1 MRKLI
6 AALLALTLCL
16 SFAACSKTQGGSED
30 SSAASQESGEVKPV
44 DDKTPLAEKIA
55 EGETLIFGNAAEQPR
70 KYLTGAVDNAKRHY
84 DDPECKSADM
94 ENSIADIDRA
104 IASLTDGEFK
114 PVAVSGLAAFTS
126 AERAAAPDGT
136 ADAVKFTGSVTSDGD
151 PFGGALF
158 GLDGLTFHF
167 EAAAPSGRLTVTLK
181 AGDTAFA
188 ADLPVPKQASDLRVS
203 FDLFKGAEG
212 TYLIDYLGAVN
223 SISFA
228 AGGECY
234 VSALAAYT
242 ETLEN
247 AKGGLYVHTASSVS
261 NEKFYK
267 IADSKGNVLTYG
279 PEITERQ
286 LKWAETLVMHDD
298 NQTLTFTADVGN
310 DTQLWQIY
318 KCASGAYRIVN
329 KGTGL
334 ALTTNVEFE
343 LFMKEADM
351 TNAKQEFGVRSLGG
365 GNFSITYADAYSL
378 ATLSARAILK
388 KGTGGSMSLT
398 EYDYGAWELVKADEF
413 DGEKLDRS
421 IWNPAD
427 GKTRGDTEPIYYRD
441 SENNHYIENGNLVIK
456 SKIEEYNGYH
466 ATSASLETS
475 GKYAQS
481 FGRVDVR
488 AKVPGGAYIWPA
500 IWMMGAESMWPHD
513 GEIDIM
519 ENGWVDAENSTE
531 EGIVKG
537 HNLYGTLH
545 WFGDEGCHMS
555 KNYNF
560 PISRDKLLSDEYHV
574 YSAEWD
580 SEQVR
585 ILVDGMLYM
594 TLNVNS
600 DSMRWGFGAQPH
612 YIILNT
618 SVSGPG
624 NDQLPSGMPDTSY
637 YYIDYVRFYKRASE
651 VSQTANISVDAGA
664 ATVHN
669 LGSDRVK
676 SIVTSADGKYT
687 AVVGRGGQIK
697 VYKAK
702 SSELIGEVT
711 GKGKVYTCAAFSPD
725 GKMLVAGS
733 RDGVLTFCETD
744 DMIAWDVDNYHVY
757 HDSVAFTAD
766 GEYVVAG
773 GMNYDDQSS
782 YSRSMFVFD
791 SAGGKVKQVDLESD
805 IRAVAAAG
813 NTVALALGN
822 SKVQLYDASSFSL
835 RATLSGHT
843 SAVRG
848 IDMTADGSRLVTS
861 DENGNV
867 IVWDAGNGGRI
878 GKMNNTRS
886 APVTRVR
893 FLDGG
898 RRVVCA
904 SESGDLRIFT
914 VATGRLYSLM
924 GGYDAL
930 VRDVDVSPDGTMIVA
945 CSYDGSVRTYRSD
958 GTLLEAVTVSDD
970 SGSWVESVSF
980 CSGKRVIFGMNHP
993 ATGLYAMRLT
1003 KK

>member
-456 SKIEEYNGYH
+456 SKIEEYKGYH

-773 GMNYDDQSS
+773 GRNYDDQSS

-867 IVWDAGNGGRI
+867 IVWDASNGGRI

-886 APVTRVR
+886 APITKVR

>member
-1 MRKLI
+1 MRRFT
-6 AALLALTLCL
+6 AALLALIMCL
-16 SFAACSKTQGGSED
+16 AFAACSPKENGGSA
-30 SSAASQESGEVKPV
+30 SAPNSEEEVNPV
-44 DDKTPLAEKIA
+44 DDKAPLAAKISEA
-55 EGETLIFGNAAEQPR
+55 EPLIFGNADEQTR

-84 DDPECKSADM
+84 DDPECKSSDM
-94 ENSIADIDRA
+94 ENSIADIGRA
-104 IASLTDGEFK
+104 VAALKDGAFES
-114 PVAVSGLAAFTS
+114 VAIPGLAAFTS
-126 AERAAAPDGT
+126 AERSAAPDGA

-151 PFGGALF
+151 PFGGALANA
-158 GLDGLTFHF
+158 DGLTFHF

-181 AGDTAFA
+181 AGETAFA
-188 ADLPVPKQASDLRVS
+188 ADLPVPAQASDMRVS
-203 FDLFKGAEG
+203 FDFFKGAEG
-212 TYLIDYLGAVN
+212 TYLIDVLPSIN
-223 SISFA
+223 SIAFA
-228 AGGECY
+228 SDGECY
-234 VSALAAYT
+234 VSNLAAYA
-242 ETLEN
+242 ETLET
-247 AKGGLYVHTASSVS
+247 AKGGVYVHTASSVS

-267 IADSKGNVLTYG
+267 ITDSRGTVLTYG
-279 PEITERQ
+279 PAITERQ

-298 NQTLTFTADVGN
+298 NQSLTFTQDAGD

-334 ALTTNVEFE
+334 ALTTNVEFD

-365 GNFSITYADAYSL
+365 GNFAITYADAYSL
-378 ATLSARAILK
+378 ATLSAKAVLK
-388 KGTGGSMSLT
+388 KGTGGSMKLT

-421 IWNPAD
+421 MWTPAD

-456 SKIEEYNGYH
+456 SKIEEYKGYH

-475 GKYAQS
+475 GKYGQS

-545 WFGDEGCHMS
+545 WFGDEGYHMS

-612 YIILNT
+612 FLILNT

-637 YYIDYVRFYKRASE
+637 YYVDYVRFYKRSGE
-651 VSQTANISVDAGA
+651 VSQTANISVDAGN

-676 SIVTSADGKYT
+676 AIVTSADGKYT
-687 AVVGRGGQIK
+687 AVVGRGGSIK
-697 VYKAK
+697 LYNAK
-702 SSELIGEVT
+702 KSELLGEMN
-711 GKGKVYTCAAFSPD
+711 GKGKLYTCAAFSPD

-733 RDGVLTFCETD
+733 RDGVLTFCETED
-744 DMIAWDVDNYHVY
+744 LIAWDVDNYHVY
-757 HDSVAFTAD
+757 HDAVAFTGN

-773 GMNYDDQSS
+773 GRNYDDQSS
-782 YSRSMFVFD
+782 YSRAMFVFD
-791 SAGGKVKQVDLESD
+791 ASGNKVKQVDLESD
-805 IRAVAAAG
+805 IRAIAAAG
-813 NTVALALGN
+813 STVALALGN
-822 SKVQLYDASSFSL
+822 SKVQIYDASSFAL
-835 RATLSGHT
+835 RHTLTGHT

-848 IDMTADGSRLVTS
+848 IDLTADGSRLVTS

-867 IVWDAGNGGRI
+867 IVWDAASGARVN
-878 GKMNNTRS
+878 KMKNTRT
-886 APVTRVR
+886 APVTKVR

-914 VATGRLYSLM
+914 VSTGRLYSLM
-924 GGYDAL
+924 GGYGSL
-930 VRDVDVSPDGTMIVA
+930 VRDFDVSKDGSMLAA

-958 GTLLEAVTVSDD
+958 GTLLEAVTVADG
-970 SGSWVESVSF
+970 SGSWVERASF
-980 CSGKRVIFGMNHP
+980 CSGKRVMFGMNHP
-993 ATGLYAMRLT
+993 ATGLYVMRLT

>member
-16 SFAACSKTQGGSED
+16 SFAACAPKQGGGES
-30 SSAASQESGEVKPV
+30 SSAASQKEEKPV
-44 DDKTPLAEKIA
+44 DDKSPLADKISEA
-55 EGETLIFGNAAEQPR
+55 ESLIFGNAAEQPR

-84 DDPECKSADM
+84 NDPDCTSADM
-94 ENSIADIDRA
+94 ENSIADMNRA
-104 IASLTDGEFK
+104 MASLTDGEFK
-114 PVAVSGLAAFTS
+114 AVEVKGLAAFTS

-136 ADAVKFTGSVTSDGD
+136 ANAVKFTGSVTSDGD
-151 PFGGALF
+151 PFVGALF
-158 GLDGLTFHF
+158 GTDGLTFRF
-167 EAAAPSGRLTVTLK
+167 EAVAPADRLTVTLK
-181 AGDTAFA
+181 SGETAFA
-188 ADLPVPKQASDLRVS
+188 ADLPVPKQAADMRVS

-212 TYLIDYLGAVN
+212 TYLIDVLGSVD
-223 SISFA
+223 SITFA
-228 AGGECY
+228 ASGECY

-242 ETLEN
+242 ETIETSG
-247 AKGGLYVHTASSVS
+247 GGLYVHTASSVS

-318 KCASGAYRIVN
+318 KCASGAYRVIN

-334 ALTTNVEFE
+334 ALTTNVEFD

-351 TNAKQEFGVRSLGG
+351 TNAKQEFGIKPQGG
-365 GNFSITYADAYSL
+365 GNFAITYVDAYCL
-378 ATLSARAILK
+378 GALSAKAVLK
-388 KGTGGSMSLT
+388 KGTANAMKLT
-398 EYDYGAWELVKADEF
+398 EYDYGAWKLVKADEF
-413 DGEKLDRS
+413 DGEKLDRTM
-421 IWNPAD
+421 WTPAD

-441 SENNHYIENGNLVIK
+441 SENNYYIENGNLVIK
-456 SKIEEYNGYH
+456 SKIEEYKGYH
-466 ATSASLETS
+466 ATSASIESS
-475 GKYAQS
+475 GKYGQS

-500 IWMMGAESMWPHD
+500 IWMMGSNSMWPHD

-519 ENGWVDAENSTE
+519 ENGWVDAENSTD

-545 WFGDEGCHMS
+545 WFGDEGYHMS

-600 DSMRWGFGAQPH
+600 DSMRWGFGAHPH
-612 YIILNT
+612 FIILNT

-624 NDQLPSGMPDTSY
+624 NDQLPDGMPDTSY
-637 YYIDYVRFYKRASE
+637 YYIDYVRFYKRAGE
-651 VSQTANISVDAGA
+651 VSETANISVDAGN
-664 ATVHN
+664 ATVHT
-669 LGSDRVK
+669 LGSDRVGD
-676 SIVTSADGKYT
+676 IVTSPDGRYT
-687 AVVGRGGQIK
+687 AVVG
-697 VYKAK
+697 K
-702 SSELIGEVT
+702 SSTIKIYNAKTSEHIGDVT
-711 GKGKVYTCAAFSPD
+711 GRGKVYTCAAFSPD
-725 GKMLVAGS
+725 GKVLVAGS
-733 RDGVLTFCETD
+733 RDGVLTFCETED
-744 DMIAWDVDNYHVY
+744 LIAWDVDNYHVY
-757 HDSVAFTAD
+757 HDAVAFTAD
-766 GEYVVAG
+766 GDYVIAG
-773 GMNYDDQSS
+773 GRNYDDQSY
-782 YSRSMFVFD
+782 YSRAMFVFD

-805 IRAVAAAG
+805 IRAIATGG

-822 SKVQLYDASSFSL
+822 SKAQIYDASSLSL
-835 RATLSGHT
+835 RATLNGHT

-848 IDMTADGSRLVTS
+848 IDVTSDGSRVVTS

-867 IVWDAGNGGRI
+867 IVWDANGGRI

-914 VATGRLYSLM
+914 VATGRLYALM

-930 VRDVDVSPDGTMIVA
+930 VRDLDVSPDGKMIAA

-958 GTLLEAVTVSDD
+958 GTLLEAITVGDD
-970 SGSWVESVSF
+970 SGCWVESVSF
-980 CSGKRVIFGMNHP
+980 CSGKRVIFGMCTP
-993 ATGLYAMRLT
+993 ANGLYAMRLT